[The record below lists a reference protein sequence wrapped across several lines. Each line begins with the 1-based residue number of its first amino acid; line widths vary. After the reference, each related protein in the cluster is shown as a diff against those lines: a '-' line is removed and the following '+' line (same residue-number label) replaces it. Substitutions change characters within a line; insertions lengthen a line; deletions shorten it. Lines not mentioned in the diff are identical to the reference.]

1 MLNAS
6 PTKNGTGIL
15 IYGDYYDLLFIHQAI
30 HDLAETLDEKND
42 EQYSQFMLLMNFAY
56 EIRKTYEGSRETF
69 DMIGEPSDSST
80 HQYYGINLIWTDAI
94 IYLSNFKLTLGTIS
108 REEQHLAALYLL
120 QALIKKVIHTQDPTL
135 TTKFNTIIDD
145 YQFLANKYSFYLYQR
160 IRLIYLS
167 QPQKTRFK
175 NLPKLLKSYF
185 QPNSPF
191 HPDIIELLESI
202 SSENNISSVRIEHHE
217 PTPEIIW

>member
-30 HDLAETLDEKND
+30 HELADTLDEKND
-42 EQYSQFMLLMNFAY
+42 QQYSQFMLLMNFAY
-56 EIRKTYEGSRETF
+56 EIRKTYEGSREKF
-69 DMIGEPSDSST
+69 DMIGEPSDTST

-94 IYLSNFKLTLGTIS
+94 IYLSNFKLTLGSIS
-108 REEQHLAALYLL
+108 MNEHHLAVLYLL
-120 QALIKKVIHTQDPTL
+120 QGLIKNAIKVQDSSL
-135 TTKFNTIIDD
+135 ITKFNTIFDD
-145 YQFLANKYSFYLYQR
+145 YQFIDHKYSFYLYQR
-160 IRLIYLS
+160 IRLVYLS
-167 QPQKTRFK
+167 QPIKTRFR

-185 QPNSPF
+185 QHNSSF
-191 HPDIIELLESI
+191 HSDIIDLLESI
-202 SSENNISSVRIEHHE
+202 SSESNISSVRIEHHE